1 MHYDVWNLQHIGL
14 AHINKAKIKHLQIIS
29 FDSQKIQ
36 NTIKNNSSDWHSLNP
51 L

>member
-1 MHYDVWNLQHIGL
+1 MHYNVWNSQNIGL
-14 AHINKAKIKHLQIIS
+14 AHIFKAKIKHLQMNS

-36 NTIKNNSSDWHSLNP
+36 NTIKNNSSDLYLLNP